1 MCMSQRVAE
10 DLIQMPPKCQ
20 QVVVEKIHIKPAEWL
35 NHLLVEGEVDKEKKM
50 SYCMSVTVH

>member
-1 MCMSQRVAE
+1 MSQRVAE

-20 QVVVEKIHIKPAEWL
+20 QVVVEEIHIKPAEWL